1 MKGMATIPSIYTH
14 KVTGGIMHIAQ
25 RLASSSALWAATLA
39 GLALLPSAAAAQSTF
54 DVSIIAASCAN
65 CHGTDGRS
73 PGGIPSIAGRPE
85 SILRSQLIAFRSDAP
100 PAGTTIMNRLA
111 KGYSEEQIHA
121 LAKHFAEIP
130 AQDSK
135 KDPSK

>member
-1 MKGMATIPSIYTH
+1 
-14 KVTGGIMHIAQ
+14 MHIAQ
-25 RLASSSALWAATLA
+25 KLASSSVLWAATLA
-39 GLALLPSAAAAQSTF
+39 GLALSPAAAAAQTTF
-54 DVSIIAASCAN
+54 DVSVLAASCAN

-100 PAGTTIMNRLA
+100 PAGTTIMNRLS
-111 KGYSEEQIHA
+111 KGYTEAQIHA
-121 LAKHFAEIP
+121 LAKYFSEIK
-130 AQDSK
+130 AQESK